1 MAKISNFK
9 LSKNIQK
16 KLLEFFVL
24 EVTTRSTADIL
35 DIQSILFYQK
45 NQSHY

>member
-1 MAKISNFK
+1 MKISHCNLK
-9 LSKNIQK
+9 KSIWK

-35 DIQSILFYQK
+35 GINPNSSALF
-45 NQSHY
+45 